1 MRAQLPLLQTF
12 RHYFPLLTPGS
23 SSSPWS
29 IVSLS
34 SRHPL
39 YVLLKKKKKKIGKRK
54 RERKKEK
61 RSPEPLFQRLR
72 SSDFFFPLPLD
83 SPIEWTIYADAFTAV
98 HGWRQG
104 ALFSCMQAAYRR
116 FDVPSPGIGT
126 ENCNV
131 GADNVSPNDRYRPYR
146 NTGWSLIACRCFE
159 PRLAVIPLSVTVSS
173 KGVRLRFT
181 PGDSTKRHSAK
192 IDRD

>member
-1 MRAQLPLLQTF
+1 MNSESAVTIITDVSPLLPPP
-12 RHYFPLLTPGS
+12 HAWILLFPLIHSFALF
-23 SSSPWS
+23 SPPT
-29 IVSLS
+29 L
-34 SRHPL
+34 RAL
-39 YVLLKKKKKKIGKRK
+39 KKKKKIGKRK

-146 NTGWSLIACRCFE
+146 NTG
-159 PRLAVIPLSVTVSS
+159 
-173 KGVRLRFT
+173 
-181 PGDSTKRHSAK
+181 
-192 IDRD
+192 